1 MAASYIENAK
11 RRIPPALRVEH
22 LELIF
27 IRLLHLLAH
36 HPDFG
41 TSKEEI
47 LDAAIYIQFYLD
59 LVATSENISLLYHL
73 SFKGKS
79 VRDSESHSGS
89 ENFYM
94 MCEIAQFLIKGRA
107 QARSW
112 LLSTYPGKVRLPSD
126 ILRPLPTE
134 ASNEV
139 LQTTYLPDE
148 ANDWLAERFRTG
160 SSKEKKEKKKVPAK
174 RKAPAKNNGHTKRA
188 RKKRASE
195 DSDEDEAGTGT
206 GGEDS
211 DVEMADVN
219 AHRKSDASEAEK
231 QTRASRLSARTRAK
245 ERLSNGSAK
254 DGEAVSEE

>member
-1 MAASYIENAK
+1 M
-11 RRIPPALRVEH
+11 EH

-47 LDAAIYIQFYLD
+47 LDAAIYVQFYLD
-59 LVATSENISLLYHL
+59 LVATTENISLLYHL

-94 MCEIAQFLIKGRA
+94 MCEMAQILIKGRA
-107 QARSW
+107 QAHSW

-126 ILRPLPTE
+126 ILRPLPIE

-160 SSKEKKEKKKVPAK
+160 SSKERKEKKVPAK
-174 RKAPAKNNGHTKRA
+174 RKAHSVKNNGYTKRA
-188 RKKRASE
+188 RKKRPFE

-211 DVEMADVN
+211 DVEMVDVN

-254 DGEAVSEE
+254 DGEAASDE